1 MFLQDYIGNTP
12 LVTLQRLGRETGNR
26 ISVKLEGNNP
36 AGSVKDRPAFSMI
49 DRAEARGEIHPGDVL
64 VEATSGNTGIALAM
78 VAAMR
83 GYRMILI
90 MPDNMSHERLTTMR
104 AYGAEII
111 LVTQELSDIASFA
124 KNKISGGPVLDDN
137 GFLVGIISE
146 ADCMKQI
153 SESRYFNQPILDKSV
168 ERFMTKNVE
177 TIPHDMTIFDAA
189 GIFDRHN
196 RRRLPVMKD
205 GILVGQISRKDIVVA
220 ALKLSGAN
228 WK

>member
-1 MFLQDYIGNTP
+1 MAIKSFQGVRAKVDSKKENEAPILVSDYMTKR
-12 LVTLQRLGRETGNR
+12 LVTFSPQQS
-26 ISVKLEGNNP
+26 ILE
-36 AGSVKDRPAFSMI
+36 VM
-49 DRAEARGEIHPGDVL
+49 EA
-64 VEATSGNTGIALAM
+64 
-78 VAAMR
+78 
-83 GYRMILI
+83 
-90 MPDNMSHERLTTMR
+90 
-104 AYGAEII
+104 
-111 LVTQELSDIASFA
+111 FA
-124 KNKISGGPVLDDN
+124 KFKISGGPVMDDS

>member
-1 MFLQDYIGNTP
+1 M
-12 LVTLQRLGRETGNR
+12 
-26 ISVKLEGNNP
+26 
-36 AGSVKDRPAFSMI
+36 
-49 DRAEARGEIHPGDVL
+49 EA
-64 VEATSGNTGIALAM
+64 
-78 VAAMR
+78 
-83 GYRMILI
+83 
-90 MPDNMSHERLTTMR
+90 
-104 AYGAEII
+104 
-111 LVTQELSDIASFA
+111 FA
-124 KNKISGGPVLDDN
+124 KFKISGGPVMDDS

-189 GIFDRHN
+189 GVFDRHN